1 MQKSKIHEAIIL
13 TGPSGAGKTTAI
25 NVLEDIG
32 FEPIDNIPIDLIGRV
47 LSGAD
52 LVKPLALG
60 IDVRTRGFSA
70 KSLLEAIDSLRTMSK
85 QRLKLLY
92 LDCTAFE
99 LEKRFNG
106 TRRKHPLSSGD
117 TLTSAIFRESKA
129 IEPLK
134 TKADILLD
142 TSDLNPNQLKTQ
154 LIKCLNLELQNHMS
168 VHIQSLAYT
177 KPMPPSIDML
187 IDCRFLSNPHWIP
200 ELKELTGQNSEVGR
214 QIEKDKNWR
223 EFYRKTVDL
232 LEFLLPRYKEA
243 GKTYFSIGFGCSG
256 GRHRSVYVANK
267 VTQKLRMLGW
277 TVTLDHKELETNDNR

>member
-92 LDCTAFE
+92 LDCTTFE

-117 TLTSAIFRESKA
+117 TLTSAIFRENKA
-129 IEPLK
+129 IEP
-134 TKADILLD
+134 
-142 TSDLNPNQLKTQ
+142 
-154 LIKCLNLELQNHMS
+154 
-168 VHIQSLAYT
+168 
-177 KPMPPSIDML
+177 
-187 IDCRFLSNPHWIP
+187 
-200 ELKELTGQNSEVGR
+200 
-214 QIEKDKNWR
+214 
-223 EFYRKTVDL
+223 
-232 LEFLLPRYKEA
+232 
-243 GKTYFSIGFGCSG
+243 
-256 GRHRSVYVANK
+256 
-267 VTQKLRMLGW
+267 
-277 TVTLDHKELETNDNR
+277 